1 VPKHRYAAGLA
12 SSEPAISF
20 VLTQGA
26 RMVCRTCLRVKRS
39 INSFYQFG
47 NREKRPLHGG
57 LGGRFFQLRLDKRQV
72 FEFAHGKQARCI
84 ADFCSASL
92 NS

>member
-1 VPKHRYAAGLA
+1 
-12 SSEPAISF
+12 
-20 VLTQGA
+20 VLTQGIK
-26 RMVCRTCLRVKRS
+26 MLCRTCLRVKRS
-39 INSFYQFG
+39 TNSV
-47 NREKRPLHGG
+47 NSETENKPLHGV
-57 LGGRFFQLRLDKRQV
+57 GGGSFKRFDKRQV